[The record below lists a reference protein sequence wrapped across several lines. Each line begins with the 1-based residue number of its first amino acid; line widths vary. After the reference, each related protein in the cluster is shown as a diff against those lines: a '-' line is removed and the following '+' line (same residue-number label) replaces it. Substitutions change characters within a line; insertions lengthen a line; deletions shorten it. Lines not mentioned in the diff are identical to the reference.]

1 MQIHKI
7 INNNIVYAINEHG
20 VEIIVMGRGLGF
32 QKKPG
37 QIINEAQ
44 IEKVYVLEE
53 ADQLERFKTLI
64 ESIPLEH
71 ITVSSEII
79 DYAKSVI
86 TRRINESIYITL
98 TDHINFSVE
107 RAKQGML
114 FSNPLLI
121 EVKTFYPSEYLIG
134 EYATALIENKLGV
147 KATEDEA
154 ATIALHLVNAE
165 FNTDMSD
172 TMHITSLIREVLEI
186 VRGDMNS
193 DIDEK
198 SLHYCRFVTHMKF
211 MVQRLFAGQL
221 LNNNEEEFANMI
233 TSLYPKEYNCAN
245 KIAEFIKEKYEYVL
259 PKEELAYL
267 TVHIKRIQPD
277 TKDE

>member
-1 MQIHKI
+1 MGIKMQIHKI

-134 EYATALIENKLGV
+134 EYATALIENK
-147 KATEDEA
+147 
-154 ATIALHLVNAE
+154 
-165 FNTDMSD
+165 F
-172 TMHITSLIREVLEI
+172 IT
-186 VRGDMNS
+186 
-193 DIDEK
+193 
-198 SLHYCRFVTHMKF
+198 
-211 MVQRLFAGQL
+211 
-221 LNNNEEEFANMI
+221 
-233 TSLYPKEYNCAN
+233 
-245 KIAEFIKEKYEYVL
+245 
-259 PKEELAYL
+259 
-267 TVHIKRIQPD
+267 
-277 TKDE
+277 